1 LQAVWNESQAP
12 RTFLASLGLK
22 WDDCVESTVC
32 LYDGD
37 ALVATGSRQGNLLKC
52 IGVAPER
59 QGEGLAA
66 ALLGELTCEAA
77 VAGYA
82 HMLLFTKPA
91 NSKLFATLGF
101 YLVGESEQA
110 VLMENRRSRVDDFVR
125 SIRRSGEGPVGA
137 VVANANPFTKG
148 HLHLIENAASRCG
161 LVYLFILS
169 EEQKGAFPSRDRLT
183 MAKAATAHLPNVAVS
198 PTGPYLVSSATF
210 PEYFLKNQADAENA
224 HCALDLSIFAKKFA
238 APLGIGLRFVGDEPI
253 SVVTRAY
260 NEQMKRILPGYGIDV
275 VELPRIE
282 VDNQPVS
289 ASRVRELLQRGQMDA
304 IRPLVPESTFIR
316 LHGGEKSEVR

>member
-1 LQAVWNESQAP
+1 MQAVWNGSQMP
-12 RTFLASLGLK
+12 RAFLESLGLK
-22 WDDCVESTVC
+22 WDDRVESTVC

-52 IGVAPER
+52 IGVTPER

-66 ALLGELTCEAA
+66 ALVSELTREAA
-77 VAGYA
+77 MAGHA
-82 HMLLFTKPA
+82 HLLLYTKPSNA
-91 NSKLFATLGF
+91 KLFGGLGF
-101 YLVGESEQA
+101 YPVGESRQA
-110 VLMENRRSRVDDFVR
+110 VLMENRRGRVDDFVR
-125 SIRRSGEGPVGA
+125 SIRRDAEGPAGA
-137 VVANANPFTKG
+137 IVANANPFTRG
-148 HLHLIENAASRCG
+148 HLYLAEHAASRCG

-169 EEQKGAFPSRDRLT
+169 EEQKGAFSARDRLG
-183 MAKAATAHLPNVAVS
+183 MAKAATAHLRNVAVV

-210 PEYFLKNQADAENA
+210 PEYFLKSQADAENV
-224 HCALDLSIFAKKFA
+224 HCALDLSIFAKRFA
-238 APLGIGLRFVGDEPI
+238 APLGIRVRFVGDEPS

-282 VDNQPVS
+282 VDNQPIS
-289 ASRVRELLQRGQMDA
+289 ASRVRELFGRGQMDA

-316 LHGGEKSEVR
+316 LHGGEKIEVW

>member
-1 LQAVWNESQAP
+1 MQAVWNGPVP
-12 RTFLASLGLK
+12 RVFLEALGLK
-22 WDDCVESTVC
+22 WEEGVESTVC

-66 ALLGELTCEAA
+66 TLLSELTREAA
-77 VAGYA
+77 AAGHA

-101 YLVGESEQA
+101 YPVGESEQA

-125 SIRRSGEGPVGA
+125 SIRRGGEGPVGA
-137 VVANANPFTKG
+137 IVANANPFTKG
-148 HLHLIENAASRCG
+148 HLHLVESAASRCG

-169 EEQKGAFPSRDRLT
+169 EEQKGAFPAQDRLT
-183 MAKAATAHLPNVAVS
+183 MAKAATAHLPNVAVA

-210 PEYFLKNQADAENA
+210 PEYFLKSQADAENA
-224 HCALDLSIFAKKFA
+224 HCALDLSIFAKRFA
-238 APLGIGLRFVGDEPI
+238 APLGIRVRFVGDEPS

-282 VDNQPVS
+282 VDNQPIS
-289 ASRVRELLQRGQMDA
+289 ASRVRELFGNGQMDA

-316 LHGGEKSEVR
+316 LHGGEKIEVW